1 MLRYMWLCL
10 FPVIIANTQVLVFL
24 KNPLQNTKSLHPP
37 PHPKVP
43 CLWLYGVKSLRLD
56 LYGSSV
62 LKGKKKSTAKSQIK
76 HTGVIIL
83 FLP

>member
-37 PHPKVP
+37 PPPQSTFPVA
-43 CLWLYGVKSLRLD
+43 LWCEV
-56 LYGSSV
+56 
-62 LKGKKKSTAKSQIK
+62 TEA
-76 HTGVIIL
+76 
-83 FLP
+83 